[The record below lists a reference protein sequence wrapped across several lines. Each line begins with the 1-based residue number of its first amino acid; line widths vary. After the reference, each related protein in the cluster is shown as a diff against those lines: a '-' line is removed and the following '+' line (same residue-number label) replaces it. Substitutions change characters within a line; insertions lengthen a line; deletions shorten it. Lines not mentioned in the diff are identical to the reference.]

1 MTGKPTVEELGIDV
15 AAQRW
20 RRSGDGDGVI
30 EVAMVGR
37 HGQPAPGEE
46 PDDAGA
52 DWVLMRVAGDPTGR
66 VLVYDR
72 HEWEC
77 FLDGVRNGE
86 FDDALAG
93 GVLADT
99 VRADGALADTV
110 RADGA
115 LADTV
120 RADGALTGNVR
131 TGGAPVDG
139 APAKEASADG
149 ADE

>member
-20 RRSGDGDGVI
+20 RRSGDADGAI

-37 HGQPAPGEE
+37 HGQPAAGEE
-46 PDDAGA
+46 PGEADA
-52 DWVLMRVAGDPTGR
+52 DWVLMRVAGDPSGR

-72 HEWEC
+72 YEWEC

-86 FDDALAG
+86 FDDALA
-93 GVLADT
+93 D
-99 VRADGALADTV
+99 DG
-110 RADGA
+110 
-115 LADTV
+115 
-120 RADGALTGNVR
+120 
-131 TGGAPVDG
+131 PS
-139 APAKEASADG
+139 AKEAPADG

>member
-1 MTGKPTVEELGIDV
+1 MSVTGKPTVAELGIDV

-20 RRSGDGDGVI
+20 RRSGDGEGAI

-37 HGQPAPGEE
+37 HGQPAPGGEA
-46 PDDAGA
+46 DGAGA
-52 DWVLMRVAGDPTGR
+52 DWVLMRVAGDPSGR
-66 VLVYDR
+66 VLVYNR

-93 GVLADT
+93 DALGGT
-99 VRADGALADTV
+99 ALAGPG
-110 RADGA
+110 RAGNA
-115 LADTV
+115 L
-120 RADGALTGNVR
+120 
-131 TGGAPVDG
+131 
-139 APAKEASADG
+139 AKEASADG